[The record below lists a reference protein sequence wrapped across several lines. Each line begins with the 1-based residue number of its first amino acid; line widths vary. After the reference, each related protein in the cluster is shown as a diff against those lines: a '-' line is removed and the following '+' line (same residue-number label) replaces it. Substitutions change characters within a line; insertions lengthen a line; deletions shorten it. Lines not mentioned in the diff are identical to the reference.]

1 MEKTVP
7 GRRDREGSRKGIILL
22 ISVLSMA
29 PPLSTDMYLPALPH
43 MSESFDASTGV
54 INLTLVAFFFFLAVG
69 ILLIGPASDKYGR
82 KPVLI
87 LSLALY
93 AVFSLVCAFS
103 VNIYMLI
110 AARVFQAL
118 GGGGMMAVSTALVK
132 DCFEEKKRGK
142 VLAVVQAMAVIAPM
156 AAPLLGAF
164 ILSFSTWRSTFL
176 VLVVI
181 GAACLAA
188 SLSMKETLRPA
199 ERSRGSL
206 VMTLKKTLVIGK
218 NRAFLKYLLMLSL
231 FTTPYMA
238 YISVCSYIYID
249 IFQLSDA
256 MYSIFFAVNS
266 AFAVFGPVLYVF
278 FCRSDDQAASQY
290 GLSDR
295 SLCQRRISADIR
307 TCRSSG
313 VSAGISAFYRG
324 GEHDPSAGNGNTAA
338 AAGRRYGRGI
348 VSDQLRHDG
357 IRQRRHGGGCAA
369 MARFYLGFRH
379 SNGNFYYII
388 RFFLYPFVFR
398 PGTCEGLVSGKP
410 VSESVSGLQERNRLR
425 RRSGLQRQNSL

>member
-132 DCFEEKKRGK
+132 DCFEEKKRGRYW
-142 VLAVVQAMAVIAPM
+142 LSSRRWPSSHRW
-156 AAPLLGAF
+156 PLRFWA
-164 ILSFSTWRSTFL
+164 
-176 VLVVI
+176 
-181 GAACLAA
+181 
-188 SLSMKETLRPA
+188 
-199 ERSRGSL
+199 
-206 VMTLKKTLVIGK
+206 
-218 NRAFLKYLLMLSL
+218 LL
-231 FTTPYMA
+231 F
-238 YISVCSYIYID
+238 
-249 IFQLSDA
+249 
-256 MYSIFFAVNS
+256 
-266 AFAVFGPVLYVF
+266 
-278 FCRSDDQAASQY
+278 
-290 GLSDR
+290 
-295 SLCQRRISADIR
+295 
-307 TCRSSG
+307 
-313 VSAGISAFYRG
+313 
-324 GEHDPSAGNGNTAA
+324 
-338 AAGRRYGRGI
+338 
-348 VSDQLRHDG
+348 
-357 IRQRRHGGGCAA
+357 
-369 MARFYLGFRH
+369 
-379 SNGNFYYII
+379 
-388 RFFLYPFVFR
+388 
-398 PGTCEGLVSGKP
+398 
-410 VSESVSGLQERNRLR
+410 
-425 RRSGLQRQNSL
+425 

>member
-176 VLVVI
+176 VLAVI
-181 GAACLAA
+181 GAACLAV

-278 FCRSDDQAASQY
+278 FAGRTTRLRLNMVCLIAAF
-290 GLSDR
+290 
-295 SLCQRRISADIR
+295 A
-307 TCRSSG
+307 
-313 VSAGISAFYRG
+313 SAGFLLTFGHAGPLAFLLAFLPFTVVESMIRPLGTEILLQQQEGDTGAVSSLINFAMTVFGSAGMVAGALPWPDFISGLGIVMGIFTILSAFFFIR
-324 GEHDPSAGNGNTAA
+324 SFS
-338 AAGRRYGRGI
+338 GRER
-348 VSDQLRHDG
+348 VK
-357 IRQRRHGGGCAA
+357 
-369 MARFYLGFRH
+369 
-379 SNGNFYYII
+379 
-388 RFFLYPFVFR
+388 
-398 PGTCEGLVSGKP
+398 GL
-410 VSESVSGLQERNRLR
+410 
-425 RRSGLQRQNSL
+425 